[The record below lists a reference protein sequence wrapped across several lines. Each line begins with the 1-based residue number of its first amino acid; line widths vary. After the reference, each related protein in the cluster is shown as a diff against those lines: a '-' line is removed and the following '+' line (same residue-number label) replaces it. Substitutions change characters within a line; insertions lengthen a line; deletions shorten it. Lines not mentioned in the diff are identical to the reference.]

1 MKNLALIFGIVF
13 ISLIGVNAQNLD
25 TQNNERETSDYSTE
39 LYDSIT
45 KDYEDLYKAQTEQE
59 TIEDDEM
66 ELIFNDIFES
76 FEITEQINKEIKE
89 DQNNNRFYIALLNDM
104 ENK

>member
-25 TQNNERETSDYSTE
+25 TQNNERETFDYSTE

-59 TIEDDEM
+59 TIEDEEM
-66 ELIFNDIFES
+66 ELIFNDIFEN

-89 DQNNNRFYIALLNDM
+89 DQNNNRLYIALLNDM

>member
-25 TQNNERETSDYSTE
+25 IQNNEKETFDNSTE

-45 KDYEDLYKAQTEQE
+45 KSFEDLYKAQTEQE

-66 ELIFNDIFES
+66 ELIFNDIFEN

-89 DQNNNRFYIALLNDM
+89 DQNNNRLYIALLNDM